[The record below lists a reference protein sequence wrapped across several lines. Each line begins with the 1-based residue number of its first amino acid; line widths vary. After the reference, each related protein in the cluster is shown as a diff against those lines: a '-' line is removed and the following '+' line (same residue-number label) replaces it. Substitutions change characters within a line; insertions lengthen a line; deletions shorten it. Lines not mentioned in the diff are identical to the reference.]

1 MIKISRILYKNCNIY
16 SMKLDSKDIEILKIL
31 QKNCRITAKKIAE
44 KIDSPISTVYAKIKK
59 MEESK
64 IILGYRA
71 VLNAGKLGMGTTA
84 FVLASVAYRVP
95 GIEEPLSQ
103 VEIANKIALFPEVQE
118 VHIISGDWDL
128 LIKVKASDVH
138 EIGEFVVN
146 KLRKVKG
153 IEKTLT
159 CMVFKTAKETT
170 EIPIFIKALS
180 KPW

>member
-1 MIKISRILYKNCNIY
+1 
-16 SMKLDSKDIEILKIL
+16 MKLDSKDVEILKIL
-31 QKNCRITAKKIAE
+31 QENCRLTAKKISDMLR
-44 KIDSPISTVYAKIKK
+44 IPISTVYAKIKR
-59 MEESK
+59 MEQSK
-64 IILGYRA
+64 IILGYKA
-71 VLNAGKLGMGTTA
+71 VLNASKLGIGTTA
-84 FVLASVAYRVP
+84 FILASVAYRVP

-103 VEIANKIALFPEVQE
+103 VEIAEKIALFPEVQE

-128 LIKVKASDVH
+128 MIKVKASDVH

-170 EIPIFIKALS
+170 EIPIFVRNT
-180 KPW
+180 

>member
-1 MIKISRILYKNCNIY
+1 
-16 SMKLDSKDIEILKIL
+16 MKLDTKDLEILKIL
-31 QKNCRITAKKIAE
+31 QENCRLTAKKISD
-44 KIDSPISTVYAKIKK
+44 KLSIPISTVYAKIKR
-59 MEESK
+59 MEQSK

-71 VLNAGKLGMGTTA
+71 VLNASKLGMGTTA

-103 VEIANKIALFPEVQE
+103 VQIAEKIALFPEVQE

-128 LIKVKASDVH
+128 MIKVKASNVH

-159 CMVFKTAKETT
+159 CMVFKTARETT
-170 EIPIFIKALS
+170 EIPIFVKNT
-180 KPW
+180 

>member
-1 MIKISRILYKNCNIY
+1 
-16 SMKLDSKDIEILKIL
+16 MKLDSKDIEILKIL
-31 QKNCRITAKKIAE
+31 QENCRLTAKKISN
-44 KIDSPISTVYAKIKK
+44 KLGIPISTVYAKIKR
-59 MEESK
+59 MEQSK
-64 IILGYRA
+64 IILGYKA
-71 VLNAGKLGMGTTA
+71 VLNASKLGMGTTA
-84 FVLASVAYRVP
+84 FILASVAYRVP

-103 VEIANKIALFPEVQE
+103 VEIAKKIALFPEVQE

-128 LIKVKASDVH
+128 MIKVKARDVH

-170 EIPIFIKALS
+170 EIPVFPKNTLS
-180 KPW
+180 